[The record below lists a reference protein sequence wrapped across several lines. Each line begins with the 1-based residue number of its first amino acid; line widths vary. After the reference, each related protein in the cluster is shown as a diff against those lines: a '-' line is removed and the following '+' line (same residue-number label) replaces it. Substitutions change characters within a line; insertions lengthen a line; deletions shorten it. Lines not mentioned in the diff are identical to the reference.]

1 MSRPASAGRAGEGP
15 FGEFHHFG
23 DFRRSVFFVST
34 KIAQIA
40 EARLPLFLC
49 YNGSMPYRKE
59 QFVNNGIY
67 HIILRGLDDNLI
79 FKDIND
85 YYRGIF
91 SIYEFNN
98 SKPIEIRKRRQARRK
113 EKKKENSGSPSS
125 AVWDKRNKFV
135 DLLCFCFMPNHIHL
149 LIKQLKDNGIVK
161 FMRKV
166 GTGYA
171 KYFNGKYK
179 RKGYVFQN
187 RFRSVYVEDDK
198 QLQIVFNY
206 IHANPIS
213 LIESGWKEKGI
224 SNPKDALK
232 FLKEYKWSSY
242 KDYIGEN
249 NFPSVTER
257 NFLLEFLGGSEGCHL
272 SLKDW
277 IEYKKAFEKNQELLL
292 E

>member
-1 MSRPASAGRAGEGP
+1 
-15 FGEFHHFG
+15 
-23 DFRRSVFFVST
+23 
-34 KIAQIA
+34 
-40 EARLPLFLC
+40 
-49 YNGSMPYRKE
+49 MPYRKE
-59 QFVNNGIY
+59 QFVNDGIY

-98 SKPIEIRKRRQARRK
+98 AKPTEIRKRRQARRK
-113 EKKKENSGSPSS
+113 EKKRENSGKRAS
-125 AVWDKRNKFV
+125 AVSDKRDKLV
-135 DLLCFCFMPNHIHL
+135 EVLCFCFMPNHMHL
-149 LIKQLKDNGIVK
+149 LIKQLRDDGIVK
-161 FMRKV
+161 FMRKA

-171 KYFNGKYK
+171 KYFNAKYK

-187 RFRSVYVEDDK
+187 RFRSVPVEDDR

-206 IHANPIS
+206 IHTNPAS
-213 LIESGWKEKGI
+213 LLKPGWKERGI
-224 SNPKDALK
+224 ENQDDVIK

-257 NFLLEFLGGSEGCHL
+257 DFLSEFLGGFKGCDL

-277 IEYKKAFEKNQELLL
+277 VGYRKALAGNQEILL
-292 E
+292 EE